1 VILAPG
7 VGAAVASLGG
17 GARFGMDVIRNLLS
31 GTTALAEALRSE
43 LGYVLLLFV
52 LFVLPRF
59 LQRYRLPQAVTSIGL
74 GAILGLGFQLYQQDS
89 TVGLLATLGIVSLF
103 LFAGL
108 EVDFVELRRE
118 ARILVQHL
126 VVGVAALLL
135 GAWAMVAI
143 FDLAFRPALL
153 VSLALLTP
161 STGFILDS
169 LHRFGLTDRERFWVK
184 SKAIATELV
193 ALGALFFTLQS
204 QSTARFGIATAALVA
219 LVALLPIVFRW
230 FARVVVPY
238 APKSEFA
245 FLLMVATVAA
255 MVTRRLG
262 VYYLVG
268 AFVVGLVAQGFRRR
282 LPALASE
289 HMLHA
294 MEVFASVFVPFYFFN
309 AGLHLQR
316 DDFSFE
322 ALVIGV
328 GFLAVVTP
336 IRILLVAGHRRL
348 VLKEELEPGVRVG
361 LSMVPTL
368 VFGLVIA
375 EILRDE
381 FGLAPYLF
389 GGLIVYTLGNTLLP
403 GLLLK
408 ADQTLLPDA
417 QDGES
422 VGSRLETIVGPDSVK
437 ADG

>member
-1 VILAPG
+1 
-7 VGAAVASLGG
+7 
-17 GARFGMDVIRNLLS
+17 MDIFRDLLS
-31 GTTALAEALRSE
+31 STTALADLLRSE

-59 LQRYRLPQAVTSIGL
+59 LQRYRLPQAITSVAL
-74 GAILGLGFQLYQQDS
+74 GAIFGLGFHLFHGDS
-89 TVGLLATLGIVSLF
+89 TVGLLATFGIVSLF

-108 EVDFVELRRE
+108 EVDFAELRRE
-118 ARILVQHL
+118 ARVLAQHL
-126 VVGVAALLL
+126 VVGVAALVV
-135 GAWAMVAI
+135 GAWIMQRL
-143 FDLAFRPALL
+143 FDLDFRPALL

-169 LHRFGLTDRERFWVK
+169 LHRFGLSDRERFWVK

-204 QSTARFGIATAALVA
+204 ESTGRLGLATAVLVVLVA
-219 LVALLPIVFRW
+219 ILPVVFRW
-230 FARVVVPY
+230 FARTVVPY

-245 FLLMVATVAA
+245 FLMMVATVAA

-268 AFVVGLVAQGFRRR
+268 AFIVGVVAQGFRRK

-289 HMLHA
+289 SMLHA
-294 MEVFASVFVPFYFFN
+294 MEVFASFFVPFYFFN
-309 AGLHLQR
+309 AGLHLRR
-316 DDFSFE
+316 DDFSFD
-322 ALVIGV
+322 ALVIGF
-328 GFLAVVTP
+328 GFLAIVTP
-336 IRILLVAGHRRL
+336 VRIALVALHRRV
-348 VLKEELEPGVRVG
+348 VLQEAVEPTVRVG

-381 FGLAPYLF
+381 FTIAPALF

-403 GLLLK
+403 GLLLG
-408 ADQTLLPDA
+408 DA
-417 QDGES
+417 VPAVPAEHEDES
-422 VGSRLETIVGPDSVK
+422 IRDRLETAAGVE
-437 ADG
+437 

>member
-1 VILAPG
+1 
-7 VGAAVASLGG
+7 
-17 GARFGMDVIRNLLS
+17 MDVIRELLS
-31 GTTALAEALRSE
+31 STSALADALRSE

-59 LQRYRLPQAVTSIGL
+59 LQRYRLPQAITSVAL
-74 GAILGLGFQLYQQDS
+74 GAVLGLGFHLYQGDS

-108 EVDFVELRRE
+108 EVDFQELRRE
-118 ARILVQHL
+118 ARVLVQHL
-126 VVGVAALLL
+126 VVGVTALVL
-135 GAWAMVAI
+135 GAWAIIEV

-169 LHRFGLTDRERFWVK
+169 LHRFGLSERERFWVK

-204 QSTARFGIATAALVA
+204 QSTARFGIATAVLVV
-219 LVALLPIVFRW
+219 LVALLPMVFRW
-230 FARVVVPY
+230 FATAVVPY

-282 LPALASE
+282 LPTLASE
-289 HMLHA
+289 QMLHA

-309 AGLHLQR
+309 AGLHLHR
-316 DDFSFE
+316 DDFSFD
-322 ALVIGV
+322 ALVVGV

-336 IRILLVAGHRRL
+336 IRILLVAGHRKL
-348 VLKEELEPGVRVG
+348 VLKEDVEPGVRVG

-408 ADQTLLPDA
+408 
-417 QDGES
+417 GEAPVPPPPEEEVS
-422 VGSRLETIVGPDSVK
+422 IGSRLETVAGLDKLS
-437 ADG
+437 AQ

>member
-1 VILAPG
+1 
-7 VGAAVASLGG
+7 
-17 GARFGMDVIRNLLS
+17 MDVLRDLLS
-31 GTTALAEALRSE
+31 STTALADLLRSE

-59 LQRYRLPQAVTSIGL
+59 LQRYRLPQAITSVAL
-74 GAILGLGFQLYQQDS
+74 GAIFGLGFHLFHNDS
-89 TVGLLATLGIVSLF
+89 TVGLLATFGIVSLF

-108 EVDFVELRRE
+108 EVDFDELRRE
-118 ARILVQHL
+118 ARVLVQHL
-126 VVGVAALLL
+126 VVGVGALVV
-135 GAWAMVAI
+135 GAWAVQAL
-143 FDLAFRPALL
+143 FDLDFRPALL

-204 QSTARFGIATAALVA
+204 ESTARLGLSTGVLLALI
-219 LVALLPIVFRW
+219 ALLPVVFRW
-230 FARVVVPY
+230 FAGTVVPY

-268 AFVVGLVAQGFRRR
+268 AFIVGIVAQGFRRK
-282 LPALASE
+282 LPAIASE

-309 AGLHLQR
+309 AGLHLRR
-316 DDFSFE
+316 DDFSFD
-322 ALVIGV
+322 ALVIGF
-328 GFLAVVTP
+328 GFLAIVTP
-336 IRILLVAGHRRL
+336 IRIALVALHRRAVLREAL
-348 VLKEELEPGVRVG
+348 VPTVKVG

-381 FGLAPYLF
+381 FAIAPALF

-403 GLLLK
+403 GLLLGAEAGAPG
-408 ADQTLLPDA
+408 ADPED
-417 QDGES
+417 ES
-422 VGSRLETIVGPDSVK
+422 IRDRLETVVGVE
-437 ADG
+437 